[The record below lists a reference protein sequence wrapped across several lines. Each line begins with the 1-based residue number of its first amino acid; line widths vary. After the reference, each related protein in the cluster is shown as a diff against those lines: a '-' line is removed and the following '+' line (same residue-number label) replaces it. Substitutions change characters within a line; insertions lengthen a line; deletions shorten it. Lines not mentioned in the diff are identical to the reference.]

1 MKYIVLGLLA
11 ILLIYIISTINSFVY
26 LKKRIDRSKSLID
39 VYLKKRFD
47 LIPNLVETVK
57 GYTKYEK
64 KTLEEITKLRENF
77 NELKDEE
84 SGNKLNEHYKKIL
97 AVVEAYPE
105 IKASENFLNL
115 QKNLEKVESEI
126 SASRRIYISDITNYN
141 TKVETFPNNILASI
155 FKHRTIELPLY
166 ESEEIK
172 INFD

>member
-1 MKYIVLGLLA
+1 MKYIVIAIIA
-11 ILLIYIISTINSFVY
+11 ILLIYIISTVNNFVY
-26 LKKRIDRSKSLID
+26 LKKRVDRSKSLID

-64 KTLEEITKLRENF
+64 KTIAEITKLRESF
-77 NELKDEE
+77 NEYADEE
-84 SGNKLNEHYKKIL
+84 SGNKLNEHYKKIIAL
-97 AVVEAYPE
+97 VEAYPE

-141 TKVETFPNNILASI
+141 TKIETFPSNIIASI
-155 FKHRTIELPLY
+155 LGHKTLELPLY